1 MRHRDFYMAC
11 RQHDWGW
18 RGAEDIKVRLEAASR
33 EHQLRR
39 VAEESKGLRKIL
51 VKAEAHFWEL
61 RARRAQEVPCD

>member
-18 RGAEDIKVRLEAASR
+18 RGAEDIKTRLEGASR

-39 VAEESKGLRKIL
+39 VAGESEGLRKIL
-51 VKAEAHFWEL
+51 AKSEAHFWEV
-61 RARRAQEVPCD
+61 RARRAQEATHD